1 VNKIGITVFP
11 FPATLLAV
19 QLGFAAVG
27 MWIMGALK
35 VVEVE
40 PLTTEKVFAF
50 GVTPLAFLATLV
62 ANIKILEY
70 ANVETFIMVR
80 NSTPL
85 ATCVLDWFFLG
96 RELPDMRSWFA
107 LLIAALGAG
116 GYMYFDAQ
124 FQMTAYSWA
133 VGWLAIFLFDQVY
146 IKHVI
151 STVQMSNW
159 TRVYYTNFIAALPV
173 LVYATQF
180 EGFPANLQ
188 IYTNAST
195 LLGASVVGIS
205 CAMGMAMSF
214 FSFYARDSLPA
225 TSFTVVGNI
234 CKILSVL
241 LNVIIWDK
249 HASPTG
255 LMALLLCILGS
266 GLYKPAPAREKSEKL
281 PLIQK
286 IGG

>member
-1 VNKIGITVFP
+1 
-11 FPATLLAV
+11 
-19 QLGFAAVG
+19 

-50 GVTPLAFLATLV
+50 GVTPLASLAT
-62 ANIKILEY
+62 
-70 ANVETFIMVR
+70 R
-80 NSTPL
+80 
-85 ATCVLDWFFLG
+85 VLDWFFLG

-180 EGFPANLQ
+180 EG
-188 IYTNAST
+188 S
-195 LLGASVVGIS
+195 
-205 CAMGMAMSF
+205 
-214 FSFYARDSLPA
+214 
-225 TSFTVVGNI
+225 
-234 CKILSVL
+234 
-241 LNVIIWDK
+241 
-249 HASPTG
+249 
-255 LMALLLCILGS
+255 
-266 GLYKPAPAREKSEKL
+266 
-281 PLIQK
+281 
-286 IGG
+286 